1 MALLYGALNNGASA
15 MVIATGIPLTLILAI
30 IGFALMFAAA
40 PGLIRSIWRIRSD
53 DGTDAGAPARDAPA
67 HGT

>member
-1 MALLYGALNNGASA
+1 MLVALLYGALNNGANA

-30 IGFALMFAAA
+30 IGFALMFVAA

-53 DGTDAGAPARDAPA
+53 EAADGRSARLPA
-67 HGT
+67 HGL